1 MQAEDITISFKP
13 KVNLLKG
20 NTVSQVRLVLA
31 DFEGADAD
39 YIKLDSVPHRAF
51 IGAYW
56 TSKTKELALI
66 LGDDVAAQTP
76 VTVII
81 PASSGIR
88 RAPPVEKTAGAPVAP
103 QRPSKDGPTRNI
115 AAIIKAAETNE
126 PLPSNAADAPATQQ
140 EPNLLH
146 EEEMPLNETEAS
158 MAPEKEDAA
167 RQYGIDVK
175 LAWSDEVGAYV
186 ISEVVRGGAAWKNGF
201 INVGNVVTHIDEN
214 PLEAMSTEQVAQC
227 LLGEP
232 SEAVVLTIR
241 DHVDPLTG
249 QVQTRDVK
257 VMRYD
262 AAEMT
267 MDFYDEEEF
276 CDIPETKEEDDEV
289 VSQAEWARRQ
299 LSQKPKEVTK
309 MVDMNDI
316 SKKVSDQSKAA
327 KEQLQTRSS
336 ITKTEYDAESVAQQ
350 ARWAKE
356 QLDNREDRTQKTIF
370 DAEMVAEQT
379 RMAMASLA
387 NLPQKVVEKNFDD
400 QAVAQQAKWAKQQLE
415 NRPDT
420 TKMTSIDTA
429 SVSEQAQWAKKKLL
443 AKEQGLNDE
452 SLQQEPQN
460 SGEPAAPAPAAAV
473 ETVVPPTAS
482 ETAPTAEGATSEDA
496 AERKRRAQ
504 QKRLEFLAMTA
515 NSKQSSESNASLQ
528 TAAPAAP
535 VAQAP
540 ELPLTQAQAAP
551 VPTGI
556 VLAPSPVEGES
567 APASPSIQKEQS
579 PPEARTAAPPTKPS
593 SGDALD
599 ELCRLAGLD
608 DLPGMDE
615 VLVHKSPDAQPPPQI
630 SAEMPKPEIQA
641 SEAAPQQQELKQP
654 VQPPVLKPRSSS
666 LASSRSDAGPVDLNS
681 SALPPPTK
689 NFLDTSQRESLAP
702 ASREIN
708 TEEELQFLEALTKP
722 KVITCD

>member
-115 AAIIKAAETNE
+115 AAIIKAAETNQ
-126 PLPSNAADAPATQQ
+126 PVSSNVAEAPATQP
-140 EPNLLH
+140 EPDLLH
-146 EEEMPLNETEAS
+146 EVEMPRNGEEAS
-158 MAPEKEDAA
+158 MASENGDAA

-175 LAWSDEVGAYV
+175 LAWSDEVGAHV
-186 ISEVVRGGAAWKNGF
+186 IAEVVRGGAAWKNGF
-201 INVGNVVTHIDEN
+201 INVGNVVTHIDDN
-214 PLEAMSTEQVAQC
+214 ALEAMSTEQVAQC

-232 SEAVVLTIR
+232 SSAVVLTIR

-327 KEQLQTRSS
+327 KEKLQTRSS

-356 QLDNREDRTQKTIF
+356 QLDNREDRTQKTVF

-443 AKEQGLNDE
+443 AKEQGVNDE
-452 SLQQEPQN
+452 CVQQEPEN
-460 SGEPAAPAPAAAV
+460 SEEPAALASAASV
-473 ETVVPPTAS
+473 ETVAPPTAS
-482 ETAPTAEGATSEDA
+482 ETAHKAEGASSEET

-504 QKRLEFLAMTA
+504 QKRLEFLAMAA
-515 NSKQSSESNASLQ
+515 NSLQSSEPNPSLQ
-528 TAAPAAP
+528 TAAPAAS

-540 ELPLTQAQAAP
+540 EAPLTQAPAEL
-551 VPTGI
+551 I

-567 APASPSIQKEQS
+567 APASPSIQREQS
-579 PPEARTAAPPTKPS
+579 PPETRTVAPPTKPS

-615 VLVHKSPDAQPPPQI
+615 VLLRKSPDAQPPLQN
-630 SAEMPKPEIQA
+630 STEMAKPEFQA
-641 SEAAPQQQELKQP
+641 PQAAPPQQEHTQP
-654 VQPPVLKPRSSS
+654 GQPPVLKPRSSS
-666 LASSRSDAGPVDLNS
+666 LAISRSDAGPVDLNS

-702 ASREIN
+702 ASRDIN
-708 TEEELQFLEALTKP
+708 TEEELQFLATLTKP
-722 KVITCD
+722 TVITCD